1 MSAGFEGIA
10 HSTFMDREKGLRSA
24 LDQADAQ
31 DIVAVLGKGRDD
43 YQEIMGKRIFYS
55 DIKIIREYQ

>member
-1 MSAGFEGIA
+1 MSVGFKGVA
-10 HSTFMDREKGLRSA
+10 HSNFRDREEGLRSA
-24 LDQADAQ
+24 LDQADNK
-31 DIVAVLGKGRDD
+31 DFVVVLGKGRDE